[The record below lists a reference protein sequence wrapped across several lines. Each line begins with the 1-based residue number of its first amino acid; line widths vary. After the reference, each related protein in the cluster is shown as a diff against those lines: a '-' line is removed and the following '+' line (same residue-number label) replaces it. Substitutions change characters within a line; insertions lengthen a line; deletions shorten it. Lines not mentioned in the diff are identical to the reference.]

1 MGGIYWLASYPKSGN
16 TWFRTFLANLLSG
29 RDTPVDINDLSHT
42 IASSRGWLDEVL
54 GFDTA
59 ELHPDEVD
67 RLRPHV
73 YRWSLR
79 APTPSY
85 HKIHDAYYMVGGEPG
100 AGAGGLVVAGAGGP
114 AAPGEAAA
122 APEPLTSREATLGA
136 LYIIRNPLDVAPS
149 YADHRGTSI
158 DDAIAAMNDPAHA
171 LSRGTRGLPIQ
182 VRQRLGTWSQHVS
195 SWVDAPGLRRL
206 VIRYEDMQS
215 DPMPTFTRAAQFLHA
230 PEDPARIARAL
241 DFSAFDTLAQMER
254 ERGFRE
260 RSPRTGSFFRKGAA
274 GDWRT
279 TLTPAQVRAIIDA
292 HAPVMRRFG
301 YLDARGEPVDQGAG
315 SAAEPRP

>member
-29 RDTPVDINDLSHT
+29 LDTPVDINDLSHT

-79 APTPSY
+79 ASAPSY
-85 HKIHDAYYMVGGEPG
+85 HKIHDAYHMVGGEPG
-100 AGAGGLVVAGAGGP
+100 AGGG
-114 AAPGEAAA
+114 APPGAA

-149 YADHRGTSI
+149 YANHRGSSI
-158 DDAIAAMNDPAHA
+158 DSAIAAMADPAHA
-171 LSRGTRGLPIQ
+171 FATGTKGLPVQ
-182 VRQRLGTWSQHVS
+182 VRQRMGTWSQHVL
-195 SWVDAPGLRRL
+195 SWVDAPGLDCT
-206 VIRYEDMQS
+206 VIRYEDMQRT
-215 DPMPTFTRAAQFLHA
+215 PLATFTRAVQFLRA
-230 PEDPARIARAL
+230 PDDPARIEKAL
-241 DFSAFDTLAQMER
+241 EFSRFDTLAQMER

-260 RSPRTGSFFRKGAA
+260 KSPRTGSFFRKGTT
-274 GDWRT
+274 GDWRD
-279 TLTPAQVRAIIDA
+279 TLTPPQVRAVIDA
-292 HAPVMRRFG
+292 HGPVMRRFG
-301 YLDARGEPVDQGAG
+301 YLDERGEPVDAGARG
-315 SAAEPRP
+315 EARP